1 MALEL
6 INVGSTPND
15 GSGDPVRVAFQK
27 TNINFQQLFS
37 TQGLTGLAN
46 GTSNLA
52 IPVAN
57 GSVTIS
63 SGGTANVFVVSG
75 VGANVQGTLG
85 VSGTTTLSNLSLTG
99 AVVSAGT
106 IQSLIDMTASNV
118 IASANMSANNMS
130 VTNSFS
136 ADSLALTGNV
146 TSNFNVTT
154 NLAAGNI
161 ISPGTVSATG
171 NLSTGSN
178 VVVAGNVITGGF
190 LIGDG
195 GFLSNITAVSNLA
208 VSQLANGTTVVS
220 VVSSGG
226 NVDFT
231 VGGVG
236 GVLTV
241 RSTGTAITGTQSVT
255 GNITGGNIVT
265 TGTVQ
270 TESITSVG
278 NITGGNIIATGTIS
292 AAGNILFTSA
302 SANSLTSN
310 TLAVSGNINSGNLI
324 NSGIITS
331 TGNITTAGSVSA
343 AGQIIAVSSING
355 GNLFTS
361 GVISAAGSLSAVGSI
376 EGGNLITPGVI
387 ISTGNITGGNLVT
400 AGLVSATGN
409 ITGGNL
415 VTAGLVSATGNIT
428 GGNLLGTIRTAAQPN
443 ITSVGTLGAL
453 SVTGNITGGNIL
465 TPNAVIATLLAG
477 GNLQVTGDVSGSTV
491 TAVGNITG
499 GNLIT
504 AGLVSLSSITKTGAN
519 SVGNIG
525 QIDNAFNTVF
535 ARATSAQYADLA
547 EMYCADADYPPGTV
561 LSFGGA
567 QEVTISSMTGDARV
581 AGVVSAHPAH
591 LMNSTLECD
600 CAVAVALTGRV
611 PTQVTGPVRK
621 GDMMVSAGNGHAQA
635 CATPAMGTVIGKA
648 LEDFEGAAGTIEI
661 VVGRL

>member
-415 VTAGLVSATGNIT
+415 
-428 GGNLLGTIRTAAQPN
+428 LGTIRTAAQPN

>member
-415 VTAGLVSATGNIT
+415 
-428 GGNLLGTIRTAAQPN
+428 LGTIRTAVQPN